1 MKLGLPLYHPSKV
14 IAQIGRRNVPSVTSA
29 DKGKTHT
36 LLACVSA
43 SGLVIAPFMVYPR
56 KQPVP
61 KKLREGGISKHGI
74 SCERQ
79 WLDNE
84 IPVL

>member
-1 MKLGLPLYHPSKV
+1 M
-14 IAQIGRRNVPSVTSA
+14 PSVTSA

-43 SGLVIAPFMVYPR
+43 SILVITPFMVSPR

-61 KKLREGGISKHGI
+61 KKLEKGHIQTQHFMLVTLAG
-74 SCERQ
+74 
-79 WLDNE
+79 
-84 IPVL
+84 